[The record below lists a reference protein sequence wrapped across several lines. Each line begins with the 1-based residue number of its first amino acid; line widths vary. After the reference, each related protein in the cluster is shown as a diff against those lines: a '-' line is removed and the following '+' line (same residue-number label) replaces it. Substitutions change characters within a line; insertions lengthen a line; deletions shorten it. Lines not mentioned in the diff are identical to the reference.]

1 MLLTQS
7 TNTLN
12 SKEKTLNKREDF
24 WYPAELRGLG
34 GPPTGCRAGQLLFL
48 SAQYPRNA
56 TSGEPV
62 RKLWDL
68 PPEGVAQLET
78 VEHRDGREGH
88 IKAQTWTIY
97 NNLARILESQG
108 SSLDQVVKQGIYL
121 RSERDIGPMEDVMLS
136 FFPGRK
142 PATCITTMS
151 MEGAHPDYLVQVE
164 IVALV
169 PEQGGLTIDSIDLPD
184 LAPVTRPYPQATRVG
199 QLVFLSAIR
208 GINPHTGKPGS
219 TFDEVDAD
227 TRALLVTGRYH
238 TDTAEESFKVQT
250 ALSHLH
256 MKRVLESAGGSMGNM
271 VNLRQISAVEP
282 KDTGR
287 IHPLRVHFM
296 GSSKADSPCRTSFYV
311 PNLGADKSLAIMYDG
326 VALLPGE
333 WKKTGKVRTELEMSH
348 LPMTQRAGPY
358 VFTTGYISM
367 DKGTHTPLQSF
378 QKITGAGRLLGLT
391 SLEDAEPIQV
401 EAFNIYRTV
410 ADLLE
415 HAGSSMSRVVHQ
427 YVLLRNLSHYSTVER
442 IASTFYGNAIPP
454 TTIVGTVNIGAYPG
468 LLLEVFCVALA
479 DS

>member
-1 MLLTQS
+1 
-7 TNTLN
+7 
-12 SKEKTLNKREDF
+12 LNKREDF
-24 WYPAELRGLG
+24 WFPVELQRLG
-34 GPPTGCRAGQLLFL
+34 GPPTGCRAGQFLFL

-56 TSGEPV
+56 ISGEPV

-68 PPEGVAQLET
+68 PPKGVAQLET

-97 NNLARILESQG
+97 DNLSHILASQG
-108 SSLDQVVKQGIYL
+108 SSLDQVIKQGIYL
-121 RSERDIGPMEDVMLS
+121 RTVNDIGPMEDVMLG

-151 MEGAHPDYLVQVE
+151 MEGVHSEYLVQVE
-164 IVALV
+164 IVALI
-169 PEQGGLTIDSIDLPD
+169 PQNDGMTIDSIELPD
-184 LAPVTRPYPQATRVG
+184 LAAVTCPYPQATRVG
-199 QLVFLSAIR
+199 QLVFFSAIR
-208 GINPHTGKPGS
+208 GINPHTGKVGRS
-219 TFDEVDAD
+219 FEDVDAD
-227 TRALLVTGRYH
+227 TRKLLITGRYH
-238 TDTAEESFKVQT
+238 TDTAEESLKVQT
-250 ALSHLH
+250 ALTHLH
-256 MKRVLESAGGSMGNM
+256 MKRVLESEGGSIENI
-271 VNLRQISAVEP
+271 VNLRQICAVEP

-296 GSSKADSPCRTSFYV
+296 GTSKADSPCRTSFYV
-311 PNLGADKSLAIMYDG
+311 PSLGSEDGLAIMYDG

-333 WKKTGKVRTELEMSH
+333 WKKNGKVRAEFEMSH

-358 VFTTGYISM
+358 IFTTGYISM
-367 DKGTHTPLQSF
+367 DKRIHAPLQSF
-378 QKITGAGRLLGLT
+378 PQISGAGRLLGLT
-391 SLEDAEPIQV
+391 RLDDVEPIQA
-401 EAFNIYRTV
+401 EAFHIYSTI

-427 YVLLRNLSHYSTVER
+427 YVLMRNVSQYSVVEG
-442 IASTFYGNAIPP
+442 IARSFYDDSLPA